1 MTRRGLD
8 GKINRN
14 RALFDAEPF
23 AVLGRAEQRERPEQ
37 EEAEH
42 AETKSKVF
50 SGGWFRG
57 FVFLFLDVSSFPF
70 LGKRFF
76 FALPQGAKI
85 GKGGC

>member
-1 MTRRGLD
+1 M
-8 GKINRN
+8 
-14 RALFDAEPF
+14 
-23 AVLGRAEQRERPEQ
+23 LGRAEQRERPEQ

-70 LGKRFF
+70 FGEKIFF
-76 FALPQGAKI
+76 CPAAGRKDR
-85 GKGGC
+85 KGRMLIC

>member
-23 AVLGRAEQRERPEQ
+23 AALGRAEQRERPEQ

-50 SGGWFRG
+50 FRRLVSGVRV
-57 FVFLFLDVSSFPF
+57 FVFRCFVFSFF
-70 LGKRFF
+70 GEKIFF
-76 FALPQGAKI
+76 CPAAGR
-85 GKGGC
+85 